1 MEWKSIWN
9 WMAEQTKR
17 NFERYDWFFASVE
30 KRAVVY
36 SSVCSFTMWPRFPA
50 KSLSSPNSVREKWMC
65 ALSVRACGPV
75 SKVQFT
81 RVTFPVFFACFLKV
95 EFLVGDCA
103 WVSVWEYNVCTL
115 ILINCFDATVE
126 IWTMKFDA
134 IKAYHLIRNG
144 ITHNNTFT
152 SNWFVSGLV
161 IVYNTCHVF
170 LSLSRT
176 SHEKSRWLFNN
187 THNCLS
193 KQ

>member
-1 MEWKSIWN
+1 MKIDLELDGETN
-9 WMAEQTKR
+9 QTNR

-36 SSVCSFTMWPRFPA
+36 SFVCLFISRFPA
-50 KSLSSPNSVREKWMC
+50 KSLSSPNSAREKWMLC
-65 ALSVRACGPV
+65 TL

-81 RVTFPVFFACFLKV
+81 RVTFPFFFACFLKV

-103 WVSVWEYNVCTL
+103 WDLQCTL
-115 ILINCFDATVE
+115 ILINCFDATIE

-144 ITHNNTFT
+144 IMHNNTFT

-161 IVYNTCHVF
+161 IVYNTWHVF
-170 LSLSRT
+170 SPSLTGHANQDGFSTIRT
-176 SHEKSRWLFNN
+176 QLFV
-187 THNCLS
+187 
-193 KQ
+193 